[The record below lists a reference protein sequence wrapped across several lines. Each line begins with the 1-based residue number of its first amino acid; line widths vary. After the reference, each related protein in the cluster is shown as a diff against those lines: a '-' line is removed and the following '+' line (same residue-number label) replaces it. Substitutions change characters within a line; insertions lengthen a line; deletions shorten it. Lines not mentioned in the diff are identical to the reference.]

1 MARAM
6 TSTDAR
12 LEEAFRLVAD
22 PSVSVLSLDV
32 FDTLIWRKVAEPVDA
47 FFLVGER
54 LRGEQ
59 LSVDHVDPAV
69 FLRLR
74 TAAESRARAGAGGA
88 EVTLAEIYAEL
99 PDWVLAAGAA
109 REQLAAVELEVERSL
124 ILPDLDVLAL
134 VHAAKAQ
141 GKRVVAVSDTY
152 LSGDELRLILSP
164 TYSDAGEIERIFTSS
179 DHQEGKAGGL
189 FKIVLKDL
197 RVEPEAVLHV
207 GDHPQSDVAA
217 PRRLGIRTVLFERR
231 PERLAHSLARERRYV
246 TAPIVPGQGDFGLT
260 AARSKVLHRQ
270 EPRELPEDLRG
281 FWEYGAASLG
291 PAFTGFAEWVVERA
305 QERTADRVFC
315 LMREGELLSRL
326 VNVASSYMGADV
338 SAEPIWLSRHLC
350 SRAAI
355 QDCTPAELAGLLRR
369 RQRPTVRELCRTLE
383 VDVELV
389 PALRTRAELRLT
401 DQRLAEDVLRTLAY
415 EPELRIQ
422 ILASAH
428 ALRARLVEYV
438 RSRIGPDERRILVV
452 DLGWGATIQSLLAR
466 VLHAA
471 EIEIDTVGL
480 YLITQGFVA
489 ERMLDGFET
498 EGFLARLGTPAAA
511 THAILRSPEI
521 LEQVCM
527 PDFGPQRG
535 LTADLQPIL
544 GEAVDAHTVQADQR
558 HAIQQGIA
566 AFQREWGRYRADQRE
581 RVPALSQGAQEL
593 LLASLARALVA
604 PTQSEARM
612 LAGWLHDENFG
623 SAAVESIVSPHAA
636 RAARYFDAATL
647 LDVPMTE
654 LYWLYGFAALQDDAL
669 AEATEAAAMGLVAAG
684 ATSSVVETGS
694 VELLCDYGMGFWHG
708 SRISV
713 LPRRN
718 RFGLTL
724 VRRRLEGDGIR
735 RVRIDVAK
743 APTVM
748 RIDWAGFR
756 CHLRGRPGPVE
767 VRLERPEELERLT
780 PRRFT
785 QIRPKLF
792 LVGAG
797 SQLTFDVVGATEG
810 EAVAVDVELAYA
822 AMPVAQPR
830 GADRV
835 VATRWQAKAT
845 LQASKRIVLR
855 IEDQTGLPVADPLRR
870 MWRRLR
876 DL

>member
-1 MARAM
+1 M

-22 PSVSVLSLDV
+22 PSLSVLSLDV
-32 FDTLIWRKVAEPVDA
+32 FDTLIWRKVADPVDA
-47 FFLVGER
+47 FFVVGER
-54 LRGEQ
+54 LRAEQ
-59 LSVDHVDPAV
+59 LAVDHIGPAV
-69 FLRLR
+69 FQRLR
-74 TAAESRARAGAGGA
+74 AAAEGRAREHARA
-88 EVTLAEIYAEL
+88 EVTLAEIYAKL
-99 PDWVLAAGAA
+99 PGWVLAPGAT

-134 VHAAKAQ
+134 VQAARTH

-152 LSGDELRLILSP
+152 LSEADLRFILSP
-164 TYSDAGEIERIFTSS
+164 TYADAGEIERIFTSS
-179 DHQEGKAGGL
+179 DHRDGKAGGL
-189 FKIVLKDL
+189 FKTVLADL
-197 RVEPEAVLHV
+197 GAEPGAVVHV

-217 PRRLGIRTVLFERR
+217 PRRLGIRAVYFERR
-231 PERLAHSLARERRYV
+231 PERLARSLERERRYV
-246 TAPIVPGQGDFGLT
+246 AAPIVPAQGDFGLT
-260 AARSKVLHRQ
+260 AARSKVLHRC
-270 EPRELPEDLRG
+270 ESRDLADGLRG

-305 QERTADRVFC
+305 QQRAAGRVFC

-326 VNVASSYMGADV
+326 IGTASAYMGADV
-338 SAEPIWLSRHLC
+338 TAEPIWLSRQLC

-355 QDCTPAELAGLLRR
+355 QDCTPSELAGLLQR

-389 PALRTRAELRLT
+389 PALRKSAELRLT
-401 DQRLAEDVLRTLAY
+401 DERLAEQVLRTLAY
-415 EPELRIQ
+415 DPELRTQ

-428 ALRARLVEYV
+428 ALRERLVDYV
-438 RSRIGPDERRILVV
+438 RSRIGPDERRVLLV
-452 DLGWGATIQSLLAR
+452 DLGWGATIQSMLAR
-466 VLHAA
+466 VLRAA

-480 YLITQGFVA
+480 YLITQPFVT

-498 EGFLARLGTPAAA
+498 EGFLAHLGMPAAA
-511 THAILRSPEI
+511 TQAILRSPEI

-527 PDFGPQRG
+527 PDVGPQVG
-535 LTADLQPIL
+535 LTADLEPIL
-544 GEAVDAHTVQADQR
+544 DDATDADTVQADER
-558 HAIQQGIA
+558 HAIQQGIV
-566 AFQREWGRYRADQRE
+566 AFQRERGRYRTELRE
-581 RVPALSQGAQEL
+581 RVPPLSAGAQEL

-604 PTQSEARM
+604 PTQSEALM
-612 LAGWLHDENFG
+612 LAGWVHDENFG
-623 SAAVESIVSPHAA
+623 SAAAEPIVNRRAA

-654 LYWLYGFAALQDDAL
+654 LYWLYGFAVLQDDGL
-669 AEATEAAAMGLVAAG
+669 AESTEAVAMGLLSPG

-694 VELLCDYGMGFWHG
+694 VELLCDHGMGFWQG

-724 VRRRLEGDGIR
+724 VRRRLEGDAIR

-743 APTVM
+743 APAVI
-748 RIDWAGFR
+748 RIDWAAFR
-756 CHLRGRPGPVE
+756 CHLRGRSDPVE
-767 VRLERPEELERLT
+767 VRLERAEELDRLS

-797 SQLTFDVVGATEG
+797 SQLTFDIVAATEG
-810 EAVAVDVELAYA
+810 EAIAVDVELAYA

-835 VATRWQAKAT
+835 AEARWQARAT

-855 IEDQTGLPVADPLRR
+855 LEDRTGLPVGDPLRR
-870 MWRRLR
+870 MWWRLR
-876 DL
+876 AR